1 MRLTS
6 DREFED
12 SIVLFVVV
20 DVVLFRVWR
29 SVFVLLRLGFCESWI
44 FFLLAEVGFAFFGCF
59 CFFGVAFEFAL
70 KDFVRTGDRSL
81 RKKGRSVP
89 F

>member
-44 FFLLAEVGFAFFGCF
+44 FFCLQKLDLLFL
-59 CFFGVAFEFAL
+59 VAFVFL
-70 KDFVRTGDRSL
+70 GWLSSL
-81 RKKGRSVP
+81 R
-89 F
+89 